1 MDGQAEDADQEGGK
15 DGAAADAVDA
25 ARQTDAQAEG
35 RQARAADG
43 VPCLTEREDQ
53 AGTVPALHMDPG
65 HAAPLAGG
73 RGGPAQV
80 AEHAPEDPEQQQ
92 TGKDL
97 EAALVRQPVDA
108 DQRAQHDAGQGAH
121 GHGQGQGP
129 EQAPFAGIA
138 HDAAGT
144 GQHVEKMVG
153 GADAGAGVAQKAHL
167 ERQEQEGSRQAAHG
181 RDERDAHG
189 RQDGHQG
196 VTLDTGNGKE
206 HGPPPQVVRRGKSR
220 VN

>member
-1 MDGQAEDADQEGGK
+1 MTGVALFQRLEVDGQARGGQT
-15 DGAAADAVDA
+15 GVDAVHA
-25 ARQTDAQAEG
+25 HE
-35 RQARAADG
+35 
-43 VPCLTEREDQ
+43 ER
-53 AGTVPALHMDPG
+53 HPG
-65 HAAPLAGG
+65 HGRISQQHVGKFFLAPGHG
-73 RGGPAQV
+73 RKRGILREFRDALDDARVLRGEKALGHQRVHGHAQ
-80 AEHAPEDPEQQQ
+80 Q
-92 TGKDL
+92 
-97 EAALVRQPVDA
+97 
-108 DQRAQHDAGQGAH
+108 QGAH
-121 GHGQGQGP
+121 GHGQGQRP

>member
-1 MDGQAEDADQEGGK
+1 
-15 DGAAADAVDA
+15 
-25 ARQTDAQAEG
+25 
-35 RQARAADG
+35 
-43 VPCLTEREDQ
+43 
-53 AGTVPALHMDPG
+53 MDPG

-121 GHGQGQGP
+121 GHGQGQRP

>member
-1 MDGQAEDADQEGGK
+1 
-15 DGAAADAVDA
+15 
-25 ARQTDAQAEG
+25 
-35 RQARAADG
+35 
-43 VPCLTEREDQ
+43 
-53 AGTVPALHMDPG
+53 MDPG